1 LQIYPDFGTSFFV
14 SALVSS
20 ECLIK
25 TILSYAESWVI
36 SISLLPNP
44 QPLKEEF
51 TMSQIRILA
60 NDGIDDAG
68 KAMLEAAG
76 FNVVTTHYKA
86 EELPGILKSF
96 DAITVR
102 SATQVRK
109 ELIDACPNLKA
120 IGRGGVGMDN
130 IDVAYAREKGLGVYN
145 TPAASSRSVA
155 ELVFTHILT
164 LMRQMHT
171 ANRAMPARGQTD
183 FGKLKKQCSEGF
195 EVLGK
200 TIGIIGFGRIG
211 QEVARIALGLG
222 MHVMATDPFVKE
234 AIVEIKVQGATE
246 TIKAHIKTTD
256 IQNLFAGADMIT
268 IHIPMADK
276 PLIGKDELILLKPG
290 VLLINTARG
299 GVFDEDA
306 ILEGL
311 ASGQIGGAGIDVY
324 VGEPT
329 PRMEILTHSKIS
341 LSPHIGGSTA
351 EAQENVG
358 KELAQ
363 LLINHFKA

>member
-1 LQIYPDFGTSFFV
+1 M
-14 SALVSS
+14 
-20 ECLIK
+20 K
-25 TILSYAESWVI
+25 T
-36 SISLLPNP
+36 
-44 QPLKEEF
+44 
-51 TMSQIRILA
+51 IRILA
-60 NDGIDDAG
+60 NDGIDETG

-76 FNVVTTHYKA
+76 FEVDTSHFSP
-86 EELPGILKSF
+86 EELATKLCDY

-102 SATQVRK
+102 SATQVRQA
-109 ELIDACPNLKA
+109 LIDASPNLRV

-130 IDVAYAREKGLGVYN
+130 IDVVYAKEKGLGVYN

-155 ELVFTHILT
+155 ELVIAHAMT
-164 LMRQMHT
+164 LSRHLHL
-171 ANRAMPARGQTD
+171 ANRSMPVKGNTE
-183 FGKLKKQCSEGF
+183 FGKLKKQCSEGR
-195 EVLGK
+195 ELLGQ

-211 QEVARIALGLG
+211 QEVARLALGMG
-222 MHVMATDPFVKE
+222 MKVIAADPYVE
-234 AIVEIKVQGATE
+234 QAEIKIQ
-246 TIKAHIKTTD
+246 IQQ
-256 IQNLFAGADMIT
+256 QNLSVQITTIPLADLLASADIIT
-268 IHIPMADK
+268 VHIPKADV
-276 PLIGKDELILLKPG
+276 PLIAKPDLEILKPG

-311 ASGQIGGAGIDVY
+311 NSGVIGGAALDVF

-329 PRMEILTHSKIS
+329 PRIEILTHPKIS

-363 LLINHFKA
+363 LIINHFRQ

>member
-1 LQIYPDFGTSFFV
+1 M
-14 SALVSS
+14 
-20 ECLIK
+20 K
-25 TILSYAESWVI
+25 T
-36 SISLLPNP
+36 
-44 QPLKEEF
+44 
-51 TMSQIRILA
+51 IRILA
-60 NDGIDDAG
+60 NDGIDETG

-76 FNVVTTHYKA
+76 FEVDTSHYSP
-86 EELPGILKSF
+86 EELATKLCDY

-102 SATQVRK
+102 SATQVRQA
-109 ELIDACPNLKA
+109 LIDASPNLRV

-130 IDVAYAREKGLGVYN
+130 IDVVYAKEKGLGVYN

-155 ELVFTHILT
+155 ELVIAHAMT
-164 LMRQMHT
+164 LSRHLHL
-171 ANRAMPARGQTD
+171 ANRAMPVKGNTE
-183 FGKLKKQCSEGF
+183 FGKLKKQCSEGR
-195 EVLGK
+195 ELLGQ

-211 QEVARIALGLG
+211 QEVARLALGIG
-222 MHVMATDPFVKE
+222 MKVIAADPYVE
-234 AIVEIKVQGATE
+234 QAEIKIQ
-246 TIKAHIKTTD
+246 IQQ
-256 IQNLFAGADMIT
+256 QNLSVQIIT
-268 IHIPMADK
+268 IPLADLLASADIITVHIPKADV
-276 PLIGKDELILLKPG
+276 PLIAKPDLEILKPG

-311 ASGQIGGAGIDVY
+311 NSGVIGGAALDVF

-329 PRMEILTHSKIS
+329 PRIEILTHPKIS

-363 LLINHFKA
+363 LIINHFRT

>member
-1 LQIYPDFGTSFFV
+1 
-14 SALVSS
+14 
-20 ECLIK
+20 
-25 TILSYAESWVI
+25 
-36 SISLLPNP
+36 
-44 QPLKEEF
+44 
-51 TMSQIRILA
+51 MSQIRILA
-60 NDGIDDAG
+60 NDGIDDSG

-76 FNVVTTHYKA
+76 FEVVTTHFKA
-86 EELPGILKSF
+86 EELPGQLNSF

-109 ELIDACPNLKA
+109 ELIDACPNLKV

-155 ELVFTHILT
+155 ELVFAHVFT
-164 LMRQMHT
+164 LMRQLHV
-171 ANRAMPARGQTD
+171 ANRAMPVAGQTD
-183 FGKLKKQCSEGF
+183 FGKLKKQSSEGF

-211 QEVARIALGLG
+211 QEVARMALGLG
-222 MHVMATDPFVKE
+222 MKVIASDPFVKE
-234 AIVEIKVQGATE
+234 AAIEIKINGTAE
-246 TIKAHIKTTD
+246 TIKVKIQTVDFPTLFSQSD
-256 IQNLFAGADMIT
+256 IIT
-268 IHIPMADK
+268 IHIPKADK
-276 PLIGKDELILLKPG
+276 PVIGHDELDKLKKG

-306 ILEGL
+306 ILAGL
-311 ASGQIGGAGIDVY
+311 ATGQIGGAGIDVF

-329 PRMEILTHSKIS
+329 PRADILTHPKIS

-358 KELAQ
+358 KELAE
-363 LLINHFKA
+363 LIIKHFKK